1 MHHRITLRRAAAAT
15 MRSERGYTMGNQS
28 EAEQEEEVWK
38 ELKMGAHKE
47 QEGGV

>member
-1 MHHRITLRRAAAAT
+1 
-15 MRSERGYTMGNQS
+15 MGNQS